1 MSDLPKCPKCDS
13 SLTYEDGVLYIC
25 PECGHEWAIHSD
37 KESETAPSVVKDAY
51 GNILQDGD
59 SVTIIKDIKV
69 KGASSALKAGL
80 KVKNIR
86 LVDEVNG
93 HNIEAKIPG
102 FGTMMLKSE
111 IVKKSNL
118 PAFYSNLFSSSSL

>member
-1 MSDLPKCPKCDS
+1 MEGTPNCTKCGFEY
-13 SLTYEDGVLYIC
+13 TYENGAFYVC
-25 PECGHEWAIHSD
+25 PECGNEWAVDSQPED
-37 KESETAPSVVKDAY
+37 RKEERIVKDAQ

-69 KGASSALKAGL
+69 KGSSSVIKVGV

-93 HNIEAKIPG
+93 HNIDAKVPG
-102 FGTMMLKSE
+102 FGSMMLKSE
-111 IVKKSNL
+111 IVKKCH
-118 PAFYSNLFSSSSL
+118 

>member
-1 MSDLPKCPKCDS
+1 MTDLPKCPKCGS
-13 SLTYEDGVLYIC
+13 TYTYEDGASYIC
-25 PECGHEWAIHSD
+25 PECAHEWPLHAEE
-37 KESETAPSVVKDAY
+37 ESEAIPAVVKDAH

-69 KGASSALKAGL
+69 KGSSSDLKVGV

-93 HNIEAKIPG
+93 HNIEAKVPG
-102 FGTMMLKSE
+102 FGVMMLKSE
-111 IVKKSNL
+111 IVKKS
-118 PAFYSNLFSSSSL
+118 S

>member
-1 MSDLPKCPKCDS
+1 MIDLPKCAKCGS
-13 SLTYEDGVLYIC
+13 EHTYENGVLYVC
-25 PECGHEWAIHSD
+25 PECGHEWAIHAE
-37 KESETAPSVVKDAY
+37 KEDTISEPVVKDAY

-69 KGASSALKAGL
+69 KGSSSALKVGV

-93 HNIEAKIPG
+93 HNIEAKVPG

-111 IVKKSNL
+111 VVKKSN
-118 PAFYSNLFSSSSL
+118 